1 MTEYEPVGAKL
12 RLGDRV
18 EALIDD
24 AGFTGCDKGNTFKV
38 MEEHEDTFSVR
49 NESDNDDWS
58 MNDEQVNRG
67 DYRILKRVKKDE
79 KKVGGKKSTIS
90 EDKVDISGLKSI
102 LFDAIDRI
110 GLKVGEYG
118 PPENSFG
125 LIASFWSAYLATRQ
139 QKGGKVGIIL
149 TSDDVAAMMILLKLA
164 RHANGAGKSDNAVDI
179 AGYAHWL
186 EELRTGKEE

>member
-1 MTEYEPVGAKL
+1 MEYEPKGIEAVV
-12 RLGDRV
+12 GDRV
-18 EALIDD
+18 CENRFDDGGETRTITAALPRQPYGDGDGRSVMWDDGGWDLMSSIID
-24 AGFTGCDKGNTFKV
+24 GGY
-38 MEEHEDTFSVR
+38 S
-49 NESDNDDWS
+49 
-58 MNDEQVNRG
+58 
-67 DYRILKRVKKDE
+67 DYRILKRAKKDE
-79 KKVGGKKSTIS
+79 KKVGGKKSRNSI
-90 EDKVDISGLKSI
+90 EKVEKKAPKSI

-139 QKGGKVGIIL
+139 QKVGKVGIVL

-164 RHANGAGKSDNAVDI
+164 RHANGAGKPDNAVDI

-186 EELRTGKEE
+186 EELRQDA